1 MRNWNPLY
9 LDVRK
14 GILFGF
20 EPTYEELKLESRQ
33 GRALIG
39 DGFEPTYEELKQ
51 LMVYPADT
59 LTVAFWAYLWGIE
72 TPPVCKGQ
80 SKAVAS
86 FEPTYEEL
94 KRFQEKRGK
103 TEAELFW
110 AYLWGIETCTKRGW
124 QREKD
129 VVLSLPMRN
138 WNSNLLRLLCYYLHV
153 LSLPMRNWNYPFS
166 DEMYRM
172 AQSFEPTYEELK
184 QLFPSSSLYL
194 ISVLSL
200 PMRNWNFPCFP

>member
-138 WNSNLLRLLCYYLHV
+138 WNVKLLKKKGRKKRV
-153 LSLPMRNWNYPFS
+153 LSLPMRNWN
-166 DEMYRM
+166 MN
-172 AQSFEPTYEELK
+172 LIH
-184 QLFPSSSLYL
+184 SSIASV
-194 ISVLSL
+194 IVLSL
-200 PMRNWNFPCFP
+200 PMRNWNSPWLSVRLFHQRVLSLPMRNWNLF